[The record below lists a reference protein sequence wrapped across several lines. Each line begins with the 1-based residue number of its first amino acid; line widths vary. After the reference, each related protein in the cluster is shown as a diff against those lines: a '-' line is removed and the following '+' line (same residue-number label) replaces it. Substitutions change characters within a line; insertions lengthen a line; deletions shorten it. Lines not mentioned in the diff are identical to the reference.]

1 MQYKIH
7 NPAAPSRLAAIEAAL
22 TLEDPAA
29 LVDLEAG
36 GQVLRVSTLL
46 PDAALRGTLLRAGVA
61 LDPLQVERV
70 PSECCG
76 GCGG

>member
-7 NPAAPSRLAAIEAAL
+7 DLAAPSRLAAIEAAL

-36 GQVLRVSTLL
+36 GRILRVSTML
-46 PDAALRGTLLRAGVA
+46 PDVALRATLLRAGVV
-61 LDPLQVERV
+61 LDPLQVEHV